1 VVPPGAS
8 APWEWWV
15 PFGGMSR
22 TNLAVAAALHE
33 LADLLEI
40 NGGDRFR
47 TLAYRRAGDAVR
59 GLGRDVASMTD
70 AELAGVHGLGKAT
83 AGKVR
88 ELVATGSMQVL
99 EDLRAKYPTGV
110 LEMTRVSGLGPK
122 KAVALHAALGVE
134 TLEELEEALRAG
146 RLRDVKGFGARTEE
160 NLLRALERHRMQG
173 GEERRILLGEALA
186 VAEEMLEGVR
196 TLPGIERA
204 SYAGSLRRMRDTI
217 GDLDLLV
224 SSARPQEA
232 VEAFGALPN
241 VGRVLGR
248 GPTKTGVL
256 TRSGL
261 QIDLR
266 VVAPGEFGSALQYF
280 TGSKAHNVKVREHA
294 VRMGLKLSEY
304 GLFRAG
310 ERIAGATEEEVYEAL
325 GMQTPPAPMRE
336 DRGEVEL
343 ALRGALPALVE
354 LADLRGDLQ
363 SHSVY
368 SDGRRTIREMAL
380 AAAAK
385 GYEYFAVTDHGRNLP
400 VVRNLSLD
408 DIVRQRVEIK
418 ALNEELA
425 GRIVVLHGLEANI
438 GMEGELDYPDEI
450 MAGFDI
456 VVASLHHQLR
466 GDRAAMTRRVLRAI
480 EHPHVHV
487 LGHPTG
493 RMLPRRPASDLDME
507 AVCRAAL
514 AHGVALEI
522 NANPRRLDLKDDHA
536 FLAREM
542 GCLFAISTDAH
553 SPRELD
559 LMRFGVATAQRGWV
573 ESRDVVN
580 TWLLDKLR
588 RFLAKS
594 PVDR

>member
-1 VVPPGAS
+1 
-8 APWEWWV
+8 
-15 PFGGMSR
+15 MSR

-588 RFLAKS
+588 RFLAKW

>member
-1 VVPPGAS
+1 
-8 APWEWWV
+8 
-15 PFGGMSR
+15 
-22 TNLAVAAALHE
+22 
-33 LADLLEI
+33 
-40 NGGDRFR
+40 
-47 TLAYRRAGDAVR
+47 
-59 GLGRDVASMTD
+59 
-70 AELAGVHGLGKAT
+70 
-83 AGKVR
+83 
-88 ELVATGSMQVL
+88 MQVL

-266 VVAPGEFGSALQYF
+266 VVAPAEFGSALQYF

>member
-1 VVPPGAS
+1 
-8 APWEWWV
+8 
-15 PFGGMSR
+15 MSR

-408 DIVRQRVEIK
+408 DIVRQRAEIK